1 MDVDKKTGE
10 LSPTCPK
17 CAHGGNVDL
26 FPDKRMCMAC
36 GHVYP
41 KQYLSDMESIKTEGI
56 LMDKQKRIEPTDA
69 GLISQNAQD
78 NYMKLAHAY
87 SQLEAKLSNVQAENR
102 KLSNIVS
109 VLNYGMQTMVFT
121 PSELAGHECL
131 AKHKLL
137 SLFDYW
143 RKKVAPTMRALV
155 NGNEDSQVEKLESEL
170 ADKDKQLA
178 EALAEIESLKLSVG
192 ELNGAFNA
200 RPKCEK
206 CKCKD
211 ALIEQMREALKKCR
225 DTFAS
230 YVLDHSGKLHITP
243 IAPID
248 LCAPIREKIAK
259 NQRMADLC
267 AAALAA
273 EGGDHG

>member
-10 LSPTCPK
+10 LSPKCPK

-41 KQYLSDMESIKTEGI
+41 KRYLSDMESMKEGN
-56 LMDKQKRIEPTDA
+56 LMDNQKRITPTDA
-69 GLISQNAQD
+69 GLISQNKQD
-78 NYMKLAHAY
+78 NYTKLAHAY
-87 SQLEAKLSNVQAENR
+87 SQLEAKLSNAQAENR

-121 PSELAGHECL
+121 PNELAGHECL

-155 NGNEDSQVEKLESEL
+155 NGNEDSQVEKLETE
-170 ADKDKQLA
+170 LA
-178 EALAEIESLKLSVG
+178 EARAEIEKFNNLFA
-192 ELNGAFNA
+192 NGIACFMT
-200 RPKCEK
+200 PCEK
-206 CKCKD
+206 HAGENTPPFDEFMEKYGRKCVPCLVDEIERKD
-211 ALIEQMREALKKCR
+211 KLIEQMREALR
-225 DTFAS
+225 AWTRTPNIP
-230 YVLDHSGKLHITP
+230 LHEAIKIT
-243 IAPID
+243 
-248 LCAPIREKIAK
+248 
-259 NQRMADLC
+259 N
-267 AAALAA
+267 AALEAVERIHTRA
-273 EGGDHG
+273 E